1 MNESILVPE
10 ESQPVPDPAAPMR
23 VGIGAVV
30 GRTNV
35 GKSTLMNHILGEKVS
50 IVSPIV
56 QTTRNQV
63 RGILTEERGQLV
75 LIDTPGV
82 HRAES
87 HLGKLMNRMARS
99 AASGCDLTILVM
111 DGSVSPK
118 IEDDGWLRRV
128 VHSEMPVVCVLN
140 KRDREEWHGDK
151 YRDLLAKIAAE
162 KDVEAKPVWFE
173 TSAETGD
180 GVDALVDYLFSILMV
195 GEMLFPAEML
205 TDYPRKLS
213 MADMIRE
220 RLVVK
225 LKDELPHAIAVWV
238 DDIEEKPAQWTV
250 FATIYVERPSQ
261 KGIVIGKKGR
271 LLKSAEYEAG
281 AAMSEIYDTRVK
293 VKLWVKVEKKWQENF
308 WILRRLGYM

>member
-1 MNESILVPE
+1 MNDSILVPE
-10 ESQPVPDPAAPMR
+10 ESQPVPDPAVPMR

-162 KDVEAKPVWFE
+162 KEVEAKPVWFE

-213 MADMIRE
+213 MADTIRE

>member
-1 MNESILVPE
+1 MNDSILVPE
-10 ESQPVPDPAAPMR
+10 ESQPVPDPSVPMR

-162 KDVEAKPVWFE
+162 KEVEAKPVWFE

-213 MADMIRE
+213 MADTIRE

-281 AAMSEIYDTRVK
+281 AAMSEIYETRVK

>member
-1 MNESILVPE
+1 MSDPFSMTDETLAMSPPGP
-10 ESQPVPDPAAPMR
+10 PVP
-23 VGIGAVV
+23 VGIAAVV

-35 GKSTLMNHILGEKVS
+35 GKSTLMNRILGEKVS

-82 HRAES
+82 HRAET
-87 HLGKLMNRMARS
+87 HLGKLMNKMARS
-99 AASGCDLTILVM
+99 AATGCDLTILMM

-118 IEDDGWLRRV
+118 IEDDGWLRRII
-128 VHSEMPVVCVLN
+128 HSEMPVVCVLN
-140 KRDREEWHGDK
+140 KRDSQEWHGDK
-151 YRDLLAKIAAE
+151 YRALLQTIAAE
-162 KDVEAKPVWFE
+162 KEVEAAPVWFE
-173 TSAETGD
+173 TSAEHGE
-180 GVDALVDYLFSILMV
+180 GVDALVAHLFSILPL
-195 GEMLFPAEML
+195 GELLFPAEML

-213 MADMIRE
+213 MADIIRE

-225 LKDELPHAIAVWV
+225 LKDELPHAVAVWV
-238 DDIEEKPAQWTV
+238 DDIEEKPKVWTV
-250 FATIYVERPSQ
+250 FATIYVERSSQ

-308 WILRRLGYM
+308 WIRRRLGYM

>member
-1 MNESILVPE
+1 MNDSILVPE
-10 ESQPVPDPAAPMR
+10 ESQPVPDPAVPMR

-162 KDVEAKPVWFE
+162 KEVEAKPVWFE

-213 MADMIRE
+213 MADTIRE

-281 AAMSEIYDTRVK
+281 AAMSEIYETRVK